1 MGIMRLSSSGWL
13 NLKWSPVFNP
23 ICRAAGR
30 NRIFLLSA
38 FSTIHST
45 LSLYSSCHHPSSPHR
60 YSFPMPNFSSTVSA
74 PRGRLRGVVFDMDGT
89 LTVPVID
96 FAAMHKSVLGD
107 EEYVRIKSLNPS
119 GIDILHIIQSWAP
132 EKQRR
137 AYEVIADFERQGI
150 DRLQIMPGA
159 AELCTFLDSKNIRR
173 GLITRNIKEAVDIF
187 HQRFGWTF
195 HPALSREFGY
205 YKPNPAPLLHI
216 CSSWDVLPNEVI
228 MIGDSLRDDVGCG
241 KQAGA
246 FTCLLDETGRYNSEH
261 YANMDLEP
269 DFKVSTLGEVLHLL
283 NANFEL
289 AP

>member
-1 MGIMRLSSSGWL
+1 MRLSSTSTSWGWL
-13 NLKWSPVFNP
+13 KFSPIFNP
-23 ICRAAGR
+23 KFLAQCR
-30 NRIFLLSA
+30 NRIFP
-38 FSTIHST
+38 TIHNHTT
-45 LSLYSSCHHPSSPHR
+45 LS
-60 YSFPMPNFSSTVSA
+60 PMPNFSSAISA
-74 PRGRLRGVVFDMDGT
+74 PRRRLRGVIFDMDGT

-96 FAAMHKSVLGD
+96 FAAMYQSVLGA
-107 EEYVRIKSLNPS
+107 EEYVRIKALNPS
-119 GIDILHIIQSWAP
+119 GIDILHIIQNWAP

-187 HQRFGWTF
+187 HERFGWTF
-195 HPALSREFGY
+195 RPALSREFGS

-216 CSSWDVLPNEVI
+216 CSSWNVLPNEVI

-241 KQAGA
+241 KGAGA

-261 YANMDLEP
+261 FANLDLEP

-283 NANFEL
+283 DSNFDL
-289 AP
+289 IP

>member
-246 FTCLLDETGRYNSEH
+246 FTCLLDETGRYNSDH